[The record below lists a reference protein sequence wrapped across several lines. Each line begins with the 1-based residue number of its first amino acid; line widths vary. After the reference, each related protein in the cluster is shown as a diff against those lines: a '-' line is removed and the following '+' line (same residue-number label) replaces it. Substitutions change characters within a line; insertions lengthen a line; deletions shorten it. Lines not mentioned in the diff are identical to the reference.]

1 MRLSP
6 SSTASLHDVLNEI
19 ARRYSSDEDLLVS
32 TDFSFQPF
40 REGGKLLVLDD
51 NDDEIASVVVPEW
64 EKYASDT
71 FYDEVTVDLTAAIE
85 DVNTDGALER
95 LAVWMPYSFVLVD
108 EMRETIVDLLL
119 VDEDKLLVK
128 KGLMVGLDEEL
139 NAFLTD
145 LLSE

>member
-1 MRLSP
+1 MEIQIMHL
-6 SSTASLHDVLNEI
+6 TAVHDIKAAGKHGVGGVT
-19 ARRYSSDEDLLVS
+19 DLV
-32 TDFSFQPF
+32 DP
-40 REGGKLLVLDD
+40 
-51 NDDEIASVVVPEW
+51 ASVENVNDFDKIVRM
-64 EKYASDT
+64 
-71 FYDEVTVDLTAAIE
+71 TVGGDIADIFFDQHA
-85 DVNTDGALER
+85 
-95 LAVWMPYSFVLVD
+95 FLVD

>member
-1 MRLSP
+1 M
-6 SSTASLHDVLNEI
+6 TA
-19 ARRYSSDEDLLVS
+19 
-32 TDFSFQPF
+32 
-40 REGGKLLVLDD
+40 
-51 NDDEIASVVVPEW
+51 
-64 EKYASDT
+64 
-71 FYDEVTVDLTAAIE
+71 DLTAAIE

-139 NAFLTD
+139 NAFLAD